1 MSDVDHADEAWVDL
15 PPQVEEPFEV
25 YINGVHQ
32 EPGEDYEIVGRAL
45 VFSRSLSHEGR
56 LGTMRWL
63 SMLLGVAGTYRKHE
77 SVDVTYER
85 DGKRLVATG
94 LRPRDE

>member
-1 MSDVDHADEAWVDL
+1 MSESDPTAEAWVDL
-15 PPQVEEPFEV
+15 PPEIEEPFEV

-32 EPGEDYEIVGRAL
+32 EEGEDYELVGRAL

-56 LGTMRWL
+56 LGAMRWL

-94 LRPRDE
+94 LKPRNE